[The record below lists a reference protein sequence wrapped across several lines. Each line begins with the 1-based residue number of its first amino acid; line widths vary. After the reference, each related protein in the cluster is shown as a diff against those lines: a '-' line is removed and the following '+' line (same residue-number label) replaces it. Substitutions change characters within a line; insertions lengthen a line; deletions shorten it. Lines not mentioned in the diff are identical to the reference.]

1 MKVALN
7 LTITLIALLVCC
19 WILPMLIRFF
29 MPFVLG
35 WIIACIAGPLV
46 RFLESKI
53 RIKRKAGGVVVMVSV
68 IALVVLGCYAILS
81 FLATQI
87 TGLVTELP
95 QFWDNILTS
104 AEQNSHLSGILER
117 FFPQNVAASLSG
129 IGKELGVYIG
139 EIIAGFG
146 TQDSS
151 ALEAV
156 GNVARQ
162 VPAVIIGIFMCFLS
176 AYFFVSDKNHV
187 VQELRERIPETI
199 LTKVDRFV
207 GTLKKVIGGYLVAQV
222 KIEVWVYILI
232 VIGLFILK
240 VPYGILIALAIACID
255 ILPVFGS
262 GFILWPWAIVAAF
275 GQNYRLAI
283 GLVIL
288 WGLGQLVRQ
297 MIQPKIVGDSVGLDP
312 LPTLVLLYIGYKFGG
327 FAGMILAVPIGI
339 IFISLYEDGIFDTA
353 KTSVMILIDGVNRFR
368 KYTPEE
374 YPESTK
380 EKRDNE

>member
-1 MKVALN
+1 
-7 LTITLIALLVCC
+7 
-19 WILPMLIRFF
+19 MLIRFF